1 MHVGRLPAAVV
12 CAWPC
17 TLLAGVAAVTA
28 YGTDSAFTNVLP
40 APTSYAHLTSP
51 AMPTKPHTSCVSG
64 CLPLLQAL
72 CIPMWRR
79 SLGGRA
85 HPLAPALSAALR
97 RLTGLTNLAV
107 DGKFSQ
113 LGVVS
118 GLTNLR
124 QLASAAPLSKEGWQ
138 VRPGAEFWVL
148 RERGVLGGVQPP
160 FWPFRRCT
168 GRPDRG
174 NPCRF

>member
-1 MHVGRLPAAVV
+1 
-12 CAWPC
+12 
-17 TLLAGVAAVTA
+17 
-28 YGTDSAFTNVLP
+28 
-40 APTSYAHLTSP
+40 
-51 AMPTKPHTSCVSG
+51 
-64 CLPLLQAL
+64 
-72 CIPMWRR
+72 MWRR

-85 HPLAPALSAALR
+85 HPLAPALSAALQ

-138 VRPGAEFWVL
+138 VRTVDGVSVV
-148 RERGVLGGVQPP
+148 RERGTGRGRQQ
-160 FWPFRRCT
+160 FGRSDSGQ
-168 GRPDRG
+168 GRPDTG
-174 NPCRF
+174 M